1 MTTRRQ
7 IFILVMLLFL
17 GLAVIGG
24 SLMAWLQLRTAKR
37 DFISEVEAAA
47 IAVT

>member
-24 SLMAWLQLRTAKR
+24 LVVMAAGLPLYFLAGRR
-37 DFISEVEAAA
+37 R
-47 IAVT
+47 